1 MNLPYVKIP
10 ENFTITQKQFEQL
23 AIANRDLRI
32 ECTAKGN
39 LIIMPPT
46 GGITGKYNAKL
57 SARFVIWNE
66 KTCLGEVFDSSTAFK
81 LPNGAERSPDVAWVS
96 LEKWNQLTSEQQDTF
111 PPLCPDFVLEL
122 RSKSDALKSLQAKM
136 QEYLANGLRL
146 GWLID
151 KKNQKVEIYR
161 PSQPVEILVKPQTL
175 SGENVLPDFILDIA
189 FLWN

>member
-23 AIANRDLRI
+23 AMANRDLRI

-96 LEKWNQLTSEQQDTF
+96 LEKWNQLTSEEQDTF

-122 RSKSDALKSLQAKM
+122 RSKSDALKPLQAKM

-151 KKNQKVEIYR
+151 KKNKKVEIYR
-161 PSQPVEILVKPQTL
+161 LSQPVEILVKPQTL